1 MSTNDENATDRMRHL
16 KQANANQ
23 AIEGNRPDESDKK
36 IQDKFMAGQA
46 TTDDLL
52 QHAKDFAAEIS
63 GRDKKP

>member
-1 MSTNDENATDRMRHL
+1 MNMNDENTTERMRNL

-52 QHAKDFAAEIS
+52 QHAKDFAAEIT
-63 GRDKKP
+63 GRKKT